1 MPPRTCHVH
10 ASTCLMCVSHVYASC
25 APHVCVSCVRV
36 MRSSCV
42 RVMCACHAC
51 LMRASCVRVMCAR
64 HVTHASFFMK
74 DLIAYDV
81 RVMRVMQVH

>member
-25 APHVCVSCVRV
+25 APHVCVSRV
-36 MRSSCV
+36 PHVYVSCV
-42 RVMCACHAC
+42 RV
-51 LMRASCVRVMCAR
+51 MRASCVRVMCAR